1 MILTGFMTEWHGTH
15 GVERRCGEGARV
27 RLDVEALRVLRT
39 VADAGGFTSAAQQ
52 LGSTQ
57 SAVSW
62 KIKRLEERL
71 GFELLIR
78 DGNSVRPTVD
88 GQQLLAHAD
97 RIIDAHDAAV
107 DHLQRSDLRG
117 TVRLGCNEEVAADQ
131 LARVA
136 SRFAR
141 QHPEADLHIRVHDSA
156 VVSTWLDGGE
166 VDLALLQVVGDVPR
180 SGDRILWRDELVIAT
195 ARDAAD
201 PRKPDDTVPYIGFGE
216 RCLYQPWFAA
226 AIHEAGMAFQTVL
239 ECPSIQGVQS
249 AVEAGIGV
257 AVLNRRNL
265 SPAMTEWAHAD
276 RLGTPPQVT
285 YVIRRGTDATAGTSD
300 LIDALEATITD
311 ELDDTEQAA

>member
-1 MILTGFMTEWHGTH
+1 MK
-15 GVERRCGEGARV
+15 
-27 RLDVEALRVLRT
+27 LDVEALRVLRT

-88 GQQLLAHAD
+88 GQELLAHAD

-107 DHLQRSDLRG
+107 DHLQRSDLSG
-117 TVRLGCNEEVAADQ
+117 TVRLGCNEEIAAAQ

-141 QHPEADLHIRVHDSA
+141 QHPEADLRIRVHDSA
-156 VVSTWLDGGE
+156 VVSSWLDDGD
-166 VDLALLQVVGDVPR
+166 VDLALLQVVGDPPR
-180 SGDRILWRDELVIAT
+180 SDDRVLWRDDLVVAT
-195 ARDAAD
+195 ARDATD
-201 PRKPDDTVPYIGFGE
+201 PRKADGTVPYIGFGE

-226 AIHEAGMAFQTVL
+226 AVDDAGMAFRTVL
-239 ECPSIQGVQS
+239 ECPSIQGVQA

-257 AVLNRRNL
+257 AVLNRRNVTT
-265 SPAMTEWAHAD
+265 AMAEWSAAD
-276 RLGTPPQVT
+276 QLGTPPAVT
-285 YVIRRGTDATAGTSD
+285 YVIRRGAHTSASASGAND